1 MRLYQPDQYV
11 TPSADSITGESPSDR
26 NKTIGWVEL
35 GVFAVILIGVVVL
48 HVVVL
53 LHSGGLW
60 RDEANTLNTSMLS
73 SFSAFSDK
81 MRFESYPVLWF
92 LILRGWISLG
102 FGETDLALR
111 VLGLIIG
118 LGIVGSLWLVG
129 RNLEVRFPLVSLV
142 LIALCPTILWGDTL
156 RAYGLGVILI
166 LLTMGALWRA
176 IEDPVPRKMLTSLV
190 TAVLSVQ
197 CLYHNAFLLFA
208 LCVGGAAVGLYR
220 RRWKLVLFPLG
231 VGAVAA
237 LSVAPYY
244 TIATKTAAWNVI
256 VKMPMSLSWIIGKFG
271 HAIDPADFFISWLW
285 LFLILSAVVVFIRE
299 LCFSSRSP
307 SEDHKEMMLFLL
319 VTMLVG
325 IVSYGT
331 FIRILSYPTQVWYYL
346 PLMAVLAVIV
356 DKMTDVVC
364 KKKTI
369 ARYMRVVSIAVVAA
383 FVFAGSWNVAHER
396 KTNIDLIA
404 AKLGSIAEK
413 DDLIVVFPFYCGVTF
428 DRYYKGSTRWVTL
441 PDMDDHAYHRYDLF
455 KDRMMQNEPIRPVV
469 EGMLRTLKEGNRVW
483 LVGGLAFPRQG
494 GTPGTIA
501 PAPHSPYGW
510 SEDAYQRTWSR
521 QAGYALRMHGETLR
535 QVRVPTDG
543 EVNKFENVP
552 LLVVQGWRL

>member
-1 MRLYQPDQYV
+1 M
-11 TPSADSITGESPSDR
+11 TGESPSDR

-35 GVFAVILIGVVVL
+35 GVFAVILIGVVAL

-60 RDEANTLNTSMLS
+60 RDEVGTLNTGTLPTLS
-73 SFSAFSDK
+73 DVWSK
-81 MRFESYPVLWF
+81 MQFEGFPILWF
-92 LILRGWISLG
+92 LVLRGWISLG

-118 LGIVGSLWLVG
+118 LGIAGSLWLVG

-190 TAVLSVQ
+190 IAVLSVQ

-231 VGAVAA
+231 VGAIAA
-237 LSVAPYY
+237 LSVVPYF
-244 TIATKTAAWNVI
+244 VI
-256 VKMPMSLSWIIGKFG
+256 VVETWTWNIVIQQPISIPQILSKFRQ
-271 HAIDPADFFISWLW
+271 AVDPSD
-285 LFLILSAVVVFIRE
+285 LFLWVLWSFLLLFAVFVFARA
-299 LCFSSRSP
+299 LVSSSRGRTG
-307 SEDHKEMMLFLL
+307 ERADLMLFLL
-319 VTMLVG
+319 VSMSVG

-346 PLMAVLAVIV
+346 PLMVVLAVIV

-369 ARYMRVVSIAVVAA
+369 GRYMRVVSIAVVAA

-413 DDLIVVFPFYCGVTF
+413 DDFIVVFPFYYGVTF
-428 DRYYKGSTRWVTL
+428 DRYYKGATRWVTL
-441 PDMDDHAYHRYDLF
+441 PDLGDHQFHRYDIF
-455 KDRMMQNEPIRPVV
+455 KDKMRQVDPIGPVV
-469 EGMLRTLKEGNRVW
+469 EEILQTLKRGNRVW
-483 LVGGLAFPRQG
+483 WVGRLVFLRWGEVPADLP
-494 GTPGTIA
+494 

-510 SEDAYQRTWSR
+510 DEYAYQKNWVRK
-521 QAGYALRMHGETLR
+521 AGYTLQSHAEMLRTVE
-535 QVRVPTDG
+535 VPAMG
-543 EVNKFENVP
+543 PVQPFEDIS
-552 LLVVQGWRL
+552 LFVVTGRRS